1 MITIDC
7 YRRRKWRPRLREK
20 GTANGRESHH
30 VGLRESVTMGSKWG
44 LGIVSGL
51 FPILPPSP
59 ALDPPHQCLDN
70 KRRFNHRGGGT
81 SECRLIPKKLMH
93 NAASIGEQFKD
104 AKEFG

>member
-44 LGIVSGL
+44 LGIVPGP

-70 KRRFNHRGGGT
+70 KRRFNHRGGGV
-81 SECRLIPKKLMH
+81 LK
-93 NAASIGEQFKD
+93 
-104 AKEFG
+104 